1 MPMPPGDFSCVAGVR
16 NAHDDSEY
24 SDVWHPGPLKNWK
37 LFAARSH
44 VVGSPDHGIKKQR
57 GKE

>member
-1 MPMPPGDFSCVAGVR
+1 MPPGDFSCVAGVR

-24 SDVWHPGPLKNWK
+24 RDVWHPGPLKNWK